1 SGAVAQPTTSEMSRI
16 QAACQ
21 GIRRVPS
28 GGIGECRTSKLNS
41 RSPLLSSTEQRYC
54 PSCQR
59 ETNHVVV
66 LVDKSFGKQPTP
78 EQKRT
83 AFIKDFITGWAAGP
97 FLANMDRF
105 ERHTIC
111 ENCGNKVIDE

>member
-41 RSPLLSSTEQRYC
+41 RTSENNDIISTGANDVQKFGGGQYWPGSDDMRDHVIKSDANEKK
-54 PSCQR
+54 
-59 ETNHVVV
+59 ETI
-66 LVDKSFGKQPTP
+66 LF
-78 EQKRT
+78 
-83 AFIKDFITGWAAGP
+83 
-97 FLANMDRF
+97 
-105 ERHTIC
+105 
-111 ENCGNKVIDE
+111 

>member
-41 RSPLLSSTEQRYC
+41 RSSLNYS
-54 PSCQR
+54 
-59 ETNHVVV
+59 
-66 LVDKSFGKQPTP
+66 DKSHLNEVGSYEYAKIYFNPIATIFKKKEMET
-78 EQKRT
+78 ELDLNVKT
-83 AFIKDFITGWAAGP
+83 IKNI
-97 FLANMDRF
+97 
-105 ERHTIC
+105 
-111 ENCGNKVIDE
+111 